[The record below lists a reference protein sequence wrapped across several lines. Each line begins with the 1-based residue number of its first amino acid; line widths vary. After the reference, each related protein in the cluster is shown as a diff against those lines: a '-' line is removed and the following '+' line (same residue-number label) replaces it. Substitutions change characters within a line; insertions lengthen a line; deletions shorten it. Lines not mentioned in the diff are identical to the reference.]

1 MNICLISDRQIY
13 KFVLNYE
20 MNLKYIKKLC
30 YKIFKTEDLDIYYK
44 DKKIFEKYSED
55 TILDDIVNAHDS
67 IIKFKIIFHS
77 FCSSKNQTPSTT
89 NSQTT
94 NTIDI
99 GRNHNNENKKK
110 KFEIKSIINLKQNKL
125 FEAVFTH
132 KFKKLSSLMDEF
144 NIKVIEMER
153 FLFKKKDFSEKN
165 HATFEK
171 KIYEFVEGVTKYYQ
185 KLISILE
192 KNNYASYDE
201 IVHNL
206 RYFYDNIV
214 FNEEKEVSNNIKENE
229 QIIDYKTLHNE
240 DNFTIN
246 SSKNKFPINL
256 KKSEKIATINAEK
269 SNIFNKKSKKITIKD
284 KLLSNEKTDSK
295 ISFLNKRVK
304 NDVFDIMEAKDTS
317 NKIIINITDLTDRN
331 IKKKIKFEELDIK
344 KVDSEEKN
352 NKKEIKGNLNI
363 KTEKED
369 SHIDNREKVDKLS
382 TSGDLFKKTSNSL
395 KKIVDIKNKTSKSII
410 SIKSQKSDESKKIK
424 NDKKIIKNDNNN
436 KNDNIK
442 KKDNFK
448 KNDNN
453 KKNSINDKKE
463 PKNKI
468 NNIKTSIFKFEADS
482 ENENENNSNSSEKS
496 AKNMNTNYKNKLV
509 FNSTIK
515 ESESEECSNR
525 ILDYNNSS
533 KNEEDNKSE
542 GILDENGKKDKKR
555 IDKLKKSLSKKKS
568 LNPNILNIMKLS
580 SKEDEEED
588 AKKRLKPVTYHFIQN
603 NLNYARTLSKKLL
616 KKKTKT
622 NLQNKF
628 DFII

>member
-77 FCSSKNQTPSTT
+77 FCSSKNQTPSST

-132 KFKKLSSLMDEF
+132 KLKKLSSLMDEF
-144 NIKVIEMER
+144 NLKVIEMER
-153 FLFKKKDFSEKN
+153 FLFKNKDFSEKN

-206 RYFYDNIV
+206 RYFYDNLV
-214 FNEEKEVSNNIKENE
+214 FNEEKEVSKNIKENE

-295 ISFLNKRVK
+295 ISFLNKRAK

-331 IKKKIKFEELDIK
+331 IKKKIKFDELDIK
-344 KVDSEEKN
+344 RVDSEEKN
-352 NKKEIKGNLNI
+352 NKKEIKENLNI

-369 SHIDNREKVDKLS
+369 SHINNRENVDKLS
-382 TSGDLFKKTSNSL
+382 TSGDLFKKTSDSL
-395 KKIVDIKNKTSKSII
+395 KKIVDIKNKTSKSIK

-424 NDKKIIKNDNNN
+424 NDKKIIK
-436 KNDNIK
+436 
-442 KKDNFK
+442 
-448 KNDNN
+448 
-453 KKNSINDKKE
+453 
-463 PKNKI
+463 
-468 NNIKTSIFKFEADS
+468 
-482 ENENENNSNSSEKS
+482 
-496 AKNMNTNYKNKLV
+496 
-509 FNSTIK
+509 
-515 ESESEECSNR
+515 
-525 ILDYNNSS
+525 
-533 KNEEDNKSE
+533 
-542 GILDENGKKDKKR
+542 
-555 IDKLKKSLSKKKS
+555 SL
-568 LNPNILNIMKLS
+568 
-580 SKEDEEED
+580 
-588 AKKRLKPVTYHFIQN
+588 Y
-603 NLNYARTLSKKLL
+603 
-616 KKKTKT
+616 
-622 NLQNKF
+622 
-628 DFII
+628 